1 MNSQFDF
8 RHAVWVLPILAIAAI
23 IALVYYVGSLW

>member
-8 RHAVWVLPILAIAAI
+8 RHALWVLPILGIGAI
-23 IALVYYVGSLW
+23 IALVYYVRSLW